1 MEYRDCFEVC
11 RFREFIPLR
20 RESDGQ
26 VKVLAQV
33 VPELLFIATWHSKSE
48 LIPGE
53 NPNVETRTLSKNE
66 AKNEAIDLFL
76 SFGFK
81 QMTPDQLG
89 EITPLLDAL
98 GLKLKTSPVQPSELN
113 GVSKVGLLEL
123 AGLNHG
129 GV

>member
-11 RFREFIPLR
+11 SFREFIPLR
-20 RESDGQ
+20 RESDGRVRAIVQ
-26 VKVLAQV
+26 VLTGEWFV
-33 VPELLFIATWHSKSE
+33 ATWDSKSE
-48 LIPGE
+48 LTPGK
-53 NPNVETRTLSKNE
+53 NPTMGKSLTISKNE
-66 AKNEAIDLFL
+66 VIDVLL
-76 SFGFK
+76 SVDFK

-89 EITPLLDAL
+89 EIIPLLDTL
-98 GLKLKTSPVQPSELN
+98 GLKLKTLPAQPSELN